1 MSLEIITSPYEY
13 RIIPS
18 GDESLRALRQTLRRH
33 GYTEA
38 REEEGCLIVR
48 TWEFRDNIA
57 AIVKLHQLQHRHFDR
72 IEINEDLATLIQQ
85 GNYPPMTVAL
95 SRRGETSTS
104 RAVAVWNALW
114 KLIRENFE
122 IDRSET
128 RKLVFTRIAKEN
140 ST

>member
-1 MSLEIITSPYEY
+1 MSLEIITSPHEY

-18 GDESLRALRQTLRRH
+18 AGESLAALRQALRRH
-33 GYTEA
+33 GHTEL

-48 TWEFRDNIA
+48 TWEYRDNIA
-57 AIVKLHQLQHRHFDR
+57 AIVKLHRLQHSRFDR
-72 IEINEDLATLIQQ
+72 IEINEDLATLSQQ
-85 GNYPPMTVAL
+85 GGYPPMTVAL
-95 SRRGETSTS
+95 SRRGETSIS
-104 RAVAVWNALW
+104 HAVAVWNALW

-128 RKLVFTRIAKEN
+128 RKLVFTRIPQEK